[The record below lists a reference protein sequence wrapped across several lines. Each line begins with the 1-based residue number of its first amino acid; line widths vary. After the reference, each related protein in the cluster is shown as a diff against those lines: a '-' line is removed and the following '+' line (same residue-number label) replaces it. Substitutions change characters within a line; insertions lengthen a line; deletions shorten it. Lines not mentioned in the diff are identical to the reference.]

1 MIKDTLNIQ
10 VIAWDTWTRKGF
22 KTVNPADSVYWDT
35 SYNCVPIN
43 KLQVTIAIS
52 FKWVYVVSQLI
63 NAPFFFTLY
72 SKTCPLTKGACMSSN
87 LIYLMQVY
95 LSPRPSP
102 GAVMMLIGSFGAW
115 RTERDIGEWTVPH
128 CFLSYLHVEI
138 SDIEGH
144 IAALFPFNLS
154 DLKCKHPHRCTLHPF
169 QLLPVI
175 SP

>member
-1 MIKDTLNIQ
+1 MDAKRNQDRQPCRL
-10 VIAWDTWTRKGF
+10 RLLGH
-22 KTVNPADSVYWDT
+22 
-35 SYNCVPIN
+35 
-43 KLQVTIAIS
+43 KLQLQCVLRTD
-52 FKWVYVVSQLI
+52 KWVYVVSQLI
-63 NAPFFFTLY
+63 IAPFFFTLY

-154 DLKCKHPHRCTLHPF
+154 DLKRKHPHRCTLHPF
-169 QLLPVI
+169 QLLPVN

>member
-1 MIKDTLNIQ
+1 MDAKRNQDRQPCRL
-10 VIAWDTWTRKGF
+10 RLLGH
-22 KTVNPADSVYWDT
+22 
-35 SYNCVPIN
+35 
-43 KLQVTIAIS
+43 KLQLQCVLRTD
-52 FKWVYVVSQLI
+52 KWVYVVSQLI

-102 GAVMMLIGSFGAW
+102 GAVMMLIGSFG
-115 RTERDIGEWTVPH
+115 EWTVPH